1 MRFLLGRTDAM
12 GDVIISLPVASR
24 ILSRSPSSEIH
35 WLVSEY
41 TAPLLMNHP
50 NVNGVH
56 IRTSAADLHHLMTEI
71 RPDAVLTLSHRD
83 SAITV
88 AASKAN
94 IPTRV
99 ARSRGVDQIFAATHL
114 LWKGRSGKLL
124 HESQHALEFLSPWH
138 WQGGVPEP
146 PRLHVTSEEIETAER
161 DLVPTRKPRLGLIA
175 RGSGAGAFPSR
186 SWWERALPTLEQ
198 AGWNP
203 VVLSPPSESPL
214 PGTDLRGLLAR
225 LAVCQ
230 AVLGPSTGPVHAA
243 AALGVPTLCM
253 MGLRNNHAPQRW
265 APLGPKVQVIQ
276 YPAPEAD
283 LRGGMDRL
291 DPLAL
296 IPHLERLR

>member
-1 MRFLLGRTDAM
+1 
-12 GDVIISLPVASR
+12 
-24 ILSRSPSSEIH
+24 
-35 WLVSEY
+35 
-41 TAPLLMNHP
+41 
-50 NVNGVH
+50 
-56 IRTSAADLHHLMTEI
+56 
-71 RPDAVLTLSHRD
+71 
-83 SAITV
+83 
-88 AASKAN
+88 
-94 IPTRV
+94 
-99 ARSRGVDQIFAATHL
+99 
-114 LWKGRSGKLL
+114 
-124 HESQHALEFLSPWH
+124 
-138 WQGGVPEP
+138 
-146 PRLHVTSEEIETAER
+146 
-161 DLVPTRKPRLGLIA
+161 LGLIT

-203 VVLSPPSESPL
+203 VVLSPPSESTL